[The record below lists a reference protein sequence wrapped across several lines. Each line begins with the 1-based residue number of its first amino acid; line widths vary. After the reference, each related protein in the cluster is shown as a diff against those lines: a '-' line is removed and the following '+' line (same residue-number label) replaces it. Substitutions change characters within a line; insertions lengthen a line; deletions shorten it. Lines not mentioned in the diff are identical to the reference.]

1 MGLAA
6 LMVAPATT
14 HNAVTAACVLSPA
27 WLNDIAFR
35 NELCLVAV
43 VVHTVYPL
51 VLSFRGLRNVR
62 LGPVVP

>member
-6 LMVAPATT
+6 LMVAPATAR
-14 HNAVTAACVLSPA
+14 NAVTAACVISAA
-27 WLNDIAFR
+27 WLDDISLR

-43 VVHTVYPL
+43 VVHTIDPL
-51 VLSFRGLRNVR
+51 VLSFRGLGNVR